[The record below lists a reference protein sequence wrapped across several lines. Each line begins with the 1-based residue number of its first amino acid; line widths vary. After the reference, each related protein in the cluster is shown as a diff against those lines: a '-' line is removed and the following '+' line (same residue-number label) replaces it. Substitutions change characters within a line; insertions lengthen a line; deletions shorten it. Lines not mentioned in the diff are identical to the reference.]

1 MEQVL
6 EFLPYIGWVLVA
18 ITILVFVHEMGHFLT
33 AKMFNMRVD
42 KFSVGFP
49 PKIIGKTVGETEY
62 VIGATPL
69 GGYVKIAGM
78 VDESLDTETINSEPE
93 PWEFRSKPV
102 WQRIVVITAGVIFNV
117 ILAAIIFICLKL
129 AYGDQYI
136 PAENVQG
143 IYVADSSLA
152 HNIGFRTGD
161 KILAVSGKKLERYDD
176 LSGKALLADPLT
188 FTVNRSGRELVL
200 DGPEDIMTQL
210 GRAGDS
216 GLGISLMPSV
226 ISQVSGEAAQ
236 SIGLQPWDK
245 IRGINGTPIAFWD
258 EMNGLIQKTK
268 GEPILVEWEREL
280 ERADTSLALPES
292 VKISDVSN
300 GLVTYEAVV
309 APTYNE
315 PGGNYILGVYG
326 ATEEMMSQLLG
337 IRKENLSLDRAV
349 VLGLNETWANTGA
362 IVTSLGRIFSG
373 REDFRENLG
382 GPVMVAKVTR
392 EAADAGIRY
401 FWRIVAM
408 LSITLAIMNILPIPA
423 LDGGHL
429 VFLIYEGIT
438 RREPSVKVRMALQ
451 QIGMVLLLVFMT
463 FLVFNDVLRWG

>member
-62 VIGATPL
+62 VLGATPL

-78 VDESLDTETINSEPE
+78 VDESLDTETMNSEPE

-143 IYVADSSLA
+143 IHVADSSLA

-161 KILAVSGKKLERYDD
+161 RILAVSGKKLERYGD

-188 FTVNRSGRELVL
+188 FTVNRDGQELVL

-210 GRAGDS
+210 GRAGDR

-226 ISQVSGEAAQ
+226 ISRVSGDAAL

-245 IRGINGTPIAFWD
+245 ITGINGTSIDFWD

-309 APTYNE
+309 SPTYNE

-326 ATEEMMSQLLG
+326 ASEEMMSQLLG

>member
-1 MEQVL
+1 MEQIL
-6 EFLPYIGWVLVA
+6 GFFPYIGWVLVA
-18 ITILVFVHEMGHFLT
+18 ITILVFVHEMGHFLA
-33 AKMFNMRVD
+33 AKMFGMRVE

-49 PKIIGKTVGETEY
+49 PKILGKTVGETEY

-69 GGYVKIAGM
+69 GGYVKISGM
-78 VDESLDTETINSEPE
+78 VDESLDAETMASEPE

-161 KILAVSGKKLERYDD
+161 RILAVSDKKLERYDD
-176 LSGKALLADPLT
+176 LTGKALLGDPLT
-188 FTVNRSGRELVL
+188 FTVNRDGRELVL
-200 DGPEDIMTQL
+200 DGPDDIMTQL
-210 GRAGDS
+210 GRAGDA

-226 ISQVSGEAAQ
+226 ISGVSGEPALA
-236 SIGLQPWDK
+236 IGLEPFDK
-245 IRGINGTPIAFWD
+245 ITGINGTEINFWD
-258 EMNGLIQKTK
+258 EMSGLIQTAKDT
-268 GEPILVEWEREL
+268 PILVEWQRDL
-280 ERADTSLALPES
+280 ERADTSEALPEF
-292 VKISDVSN
+292 VAITDVSN
-300 GLVTYEAVV
+300 GVVTYQGTTT
-309 APTYNE
+309 PTFNE
-315 PGGNYILGVYG
+315 GQGNFVIGVSG
-326 ATEEMMSQLLG
+326 ATEDMMSQLLG
-337 IRKENLSLDRAV
+337 IRKENLSLDRAI
-349 VLGLNETWANTGA
+349 VLGLDETWANTGA
-362 IVTSLGRIFSG
+362 IVTSLSRIFSG
-373 REDFRENLG
+373 REDLRENLG
-382 GPVMVAKVTR
+382 GPVMVAKVTK

-438 RREPSVKVRMALQ
+438 RREPSLKVRMALQ

-463 FLVFNDVLRWG
+463 FLVFNDFLRW

>member
-6 EFLPYIGWVLVA
+6 GFLPYIGWVLVA

-33 AKMFNMRVD
+33 AKMFNMRVE

-78 VDESLDTETINSEPE
+78 VDESLDSETMSSEPQ

-152 HNIGFRTGD
+152 HSIGFRTGD
-161 KILAVSGKKLERYDD
+161 RIMAVSGKELERYDD
-176 LSGKALLADPLT
+176 LTGSALLADPLT
-188 FTVNRSGRELVL
+188 FTVQRASGEIVL
-200 DGPEDIMTQL
+200 EGPDDIMTQL
-210 GRAGDS
+210 GRAGDA

-226 ISQVSGEAAQ
+226 MSRVSGDAALA
-236 SIGLQPWDK
+236 IGLQPYDK
-245 IRGINGTPIAFWD
+245 ITGINGNEVDFWD
-258 EMNGLIQKTK
+258 EMSQFIQQAKDT
-268 GEPILVEWEREL
+268 PMLVEWERDL
-280 ERADTSLALPES
+280 ERADTSLALPEN
-292 VKISDVSN
+292 VQIADVS
-300 GLVTYEAVV
+300 GGIVTYQGTTTPTFSEAQ
-309 APTYNE
+309 
-315 PGGNYILGVYG
+315 GNYIIGVSG
-326 ATEEMMSQLLG
+326 PTEEMMSQLLG
-337 IRKENLSLDRAV
+337 IRKESLSLDRAV

-362 IVTSLGRIFSG
+362 IVTSLTRIFTG

-382 GPVMVAKVTR
+382 GPVMVAKVTK

-438 RREPSVKVRMALQ
+438 RREPSLKVRMALQ

-463 FLVFNDVLRWG
+463 FLVFNDFLRW